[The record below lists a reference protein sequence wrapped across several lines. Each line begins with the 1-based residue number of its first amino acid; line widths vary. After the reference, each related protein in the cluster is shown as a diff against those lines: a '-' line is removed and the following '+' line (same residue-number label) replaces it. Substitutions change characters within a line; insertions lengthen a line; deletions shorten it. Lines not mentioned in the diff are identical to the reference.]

1 MPVLSRITL
10 YPIKSLDGVEV
21 SQAGVIPGAGLKGD
35 REWALVDGVS
45 RPVTGKRTAAVHGVR
60 TRFSSDLFEAEF
72 DIGGRKRSFRLPE
85 DAEKIGEW
93 LFPNI
98 GESVRLER
106 AENGFPDHAD
116 CPGPSLLGRE
126 TLEEVGR
133 WFPRL
138 RRESLRRRFRANLGI
153 SGAVPFW
160 EDRLVP
166 PAGGRVRFKI
176 GGVLLEGLK
185 ACARCVVPT
194 RDPETGEGWA
204 GFAAKFSALRAESL
218 PAWAP
223 KDRFDHYYRLAVL
236 TRIVEGGP
244 GAFLRVGDRVEI
256 LND

>member
-1 MPVLSRITL
+1 MPILSRITL

-21 SQAGVIPGAGLKGD
+21 TEAEVIPGAGLKGD

-45 RPVTGKRTAAVHGVR
+45 RLVNGKRTAAVHSVR
-60 TRFSSDLFEAEF
+60 TRFSSDLSEAEF

-93 LFPNI
+93 LSSHF
-98 GESVRLER
+98 GEPVRLER
-106 AENGFPDHAD
+106 AEKGFPDHAD
-116 CPGPSLLGRE
+116 SPGPSLLGE
-126 TLEEVGR
+126 KTLEKVGR

-138 RRESLRRRFRANLGI
+138 RRESLRRRFRANLEI
-153 SGAVPFW
+153 SGTVAFW

-176 GGVLLEGLK
+176 GGIFFEGLK

-204 GFAAKFSALRAESL
+204 GFAARFSALRAEGL

-223 KDRFDHYYRLAVL
+223 KDRFDHFYRLAVL
-236 TRIVEGGP
+236 TLIVP
-244 GAFLRVGDRVEI
+244 GKNAGRLRVGDRLEI